1 MSGEGLVDW
10 YIKLGNAAGYDFEK
24 YVEVGEDLDD
34 TTELSTNKVF
44 ERIMDIAKK
53 KDITEKQLRQLN
65 NLERRYSGDIKA
77 EILRKPQFER
87 DLEGRYTE
95 RITEITETELKKIPE
110 YFKKER
116 IDELKREVSSLS
128 NVDDTISEIISEFE
142 ISEQIS
148 NKISDY
154 QDKLEPYKD
163 KSKEELIKLS
173 KEGNR
178 EEREL
183 SRVALKEMLPRT
195 LASLKGWDKG
205 LRRKETHLAFQSLF
219 K

>member
-163 KSKEELIKLS
+163 
-173 KEGNR
+173 
-178 EEREL
+178 
-183 SRVALKEMLPRT
+183 
-195 LASLKGWDKG
+195 
-205 LRRKETHLAFQSLF
+205 
-219 K
+219 